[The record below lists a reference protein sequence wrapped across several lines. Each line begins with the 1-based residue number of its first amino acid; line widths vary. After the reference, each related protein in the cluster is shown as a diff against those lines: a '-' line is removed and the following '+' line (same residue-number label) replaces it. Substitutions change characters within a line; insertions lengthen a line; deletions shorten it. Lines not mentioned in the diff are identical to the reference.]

1 VRSIRRWPNR
11 SERRLFIK
19 NFKDAAMN
27 KPIKILLQTTI
38 ETTANDWHIGRF
50 SLLRDLLTR
59 LTGADGEPLFD
70 VTARDRASVGMPDP
84 VLSTLATSDYD
95 QVWLF
100 AVDTGDGLHDDDRA
114 GLAAFHRKGGGLMVT
129 RDHMDLG
136 CSICSLDAIGAM
148 HIFHTHNRVAGSPER
163 APDDRGTPQILW
175 PNFHSGAN
183 GDAQRIAV
191 VGDVHPVLRDPET
204 DDGVLHYLPAH
215 PHEGAVDAP
224 AGVEL
229 ARVIATGV
237 SKATGDVFNLAVVIE
252 PSAAHGPAIAQSTF
266 HHFADYNW
274 NPALGSPDFVSE
286 APGNTLATT
295 PHALRSVHRYVSNVA
310 LWLAGR
316 LDPAAPVALSD

>member
-1 VRSIRRWPNR
+1 MLDLYAYILTN
-11 SERRLFIK
+11 L
-19 NFKDAAMN
+19 KDAAMN

-38 ETTANDWHIGRF
+38 ETAANDWHIGRF
-50 SLLRDLLTR
+50 SLLRDFLAG

-70 VTARDRASVGMPDP
+70 VTARDRASVGAADP
-84 VLSTLATSDYD
+84 VLSTLAGSDYD

-100 AVDTGDGLHDDDRA
+100 AVDTGDGLLADDRA
-114 GLAAFHRKGGGLMVT
+114 GLSAFHRRGGGLMVT

-136 CSICSLDAIGAM
+136 CSICELDIIGAM
-148 HIFHTHNRVAGSPER
+148 HLFHSHNRAAGTPLR

-191 VGDVHPVLRDPET
+191 AGAVHPVLRDPDS

-224 AGVEL
+224 AGSEL

-237 SKATGDVFNLAVVIE
+237 SKATGDVFNLAVAVE
-252 PSAAHGPAIAQSTF
+252 PSAANGPAIAQSTF

-274 NPALGSPDFVSE
+274 NPALGCPDFVSE
-286 APGNTLATT
+286 APGNSLATT
-295 PHALRSVHRYVSNVA
+295 PYALRSVHRYVSNVA

-316 LDPAAPVALSD
+316 LDAAAPVGLPD

>member
-1 VRSIRRWPNR
+1 VKEADIMS
-11 SERRLFIK
+11 
-19 NFKDAAMN
+19 

-50 SLLRDLLTR
+50 SLLSELLAG
-59 LTGADGEPLFD
+59 LADTEGRPLFE
-70 VTARDRASVGMPDP
+70 VTARDRASVGMADP
-84 VLSTLATSDYD
+84 VLSTLAGSDYD

-100 AVDTGDGLHDDDRA
+100 AVDTGDGLHADDHK
-114 GLAAFHRKGGGLMVT
+114 GLSAFHRRGGGLMVT

-136 CSICSLDAIGAM
+136 CSICAIDVIGGL
-148 HIFHTHNRVAGSPER
+148 HIFHTHNRPQGSPVQ

-183 GDAQRIAV
+183 GDAQRIGV
-191 VGDVHPVLRDPET
+191 VAPAHPVLHDAESG
-204 DDGVLHYLPAH
+204 DGVLHYLPAH

-224 AGVEL
+224 AGDAR

-237 SKATGDVFNLAVVIE
+237 SKASGKRFNLAVAVE
-252 PSAAHGPAIAQSTF
+252 PSGGAGPVIAQSTF

-274 NPALGSPDFVSE
+274 NPALGCPDFVSE
-286 APGNTLATT
+286 APGDTLATT
-295 PHALRSVHRYVSNVA
+295 SGALRSVHRYVGNVA

-316 LDPAAPVALSD
+316 LDPAAGAQRQ